1 MIIRTSNGEL
11 LKINKYDYPND
22 MIYYEKIMNMKK
34 EVTKEHENRKNEIT
48 KTSTFFLPKKVDK
61 NMSSSMQSICDFV
74 NIDM

>member
-1 MIIRTSNGEL
+1 MIIRTANGEL

-48 KTSTFFLPKKVDK
+48 KTSTFFSPKKVDK
-61 NMSSSMQSICDFV
+61 NMPSSMQSICDFV
-74 NIDM
+74 NIKL

>member
-34 EVTKEHENRKNEIT
+34 KVTKEHENRKNEVT
-48 KTSTFFLPKKVDK
+48 KTSAFFLPKKVDK

-74 NIDM
+74 NIKM

>member
-34 EVTKEHENRKNEIT
+34 KVTKEHENRKNEVT
-48 KTSTFFLPKKVDK
+48 KTSAFFSPKKVDK

-74 NIDM
+74 NIKM

>member
-34 EVTKEHENRKNEIT
+34 KVTKEHENRKNEVT
-48 KTSTFFLPKKVDK
+48 KTSAFF
-61 NMSSSMQSICDFV
+61 FT
-74 NIDM
+74 